1 MVIYYGLRAGPHLDP
16 SRNLIAIIYIYLR
29 LTFTISLCLD
39 VSDIL
44 CDKISSLL
52 KQITLAEY
60 SKDWSLLS
68 SLRDGSQATYPTVTE
83 SLSHYID
90 TVIEP
95 ILRGIL
101 GVIDNY
107 QNLELLFSQTNQI
120 RQLWK
125 IILQDDSLLDLRA
138 LIEPTCLRYPV
149 SYFNHSSSISV
160 FNCKFPF
167 FFQVYKQM
175 NQVYNELIKNLGL
188 FLRFYYCGLRLI
200 GPLLFP
206 TMRSFG
212 PIKRSDFALFWWF
225 RSCKFGSIM
234 RSLLYFVFILE
245 CLAGNSDRVS

>member
-16 SRNLIAIIYIYLR
+16 RRNLIAIIYIYLK
-29 LTFTISLCLD
+29 LFTIYPCLD

-60 SKDWSLLS
+60 SKDWSLIS

-101 GVIDNY
+101 GVIDSY
-107 QNLELLFSQTNQI
+107 QNLELLFSKTDQI
-120 RQLWK
+120 RQFWK
-125 IILQDDSLLDLRA
+125 ILFQDDSLLDLRA

-149 SYFNHSSSISV
+149 SYLNHSPSISV

-175 NQVYNELIKNLGL
+175 NQIYNELIKNLGL
-188 FLRFYYCGLRLI
+188 FLRFNI
-200 GPLLFP
+200 
-206 TMRSFG
+206 
-212 PIKRSDFALFWWF
+212 I
-225 RSCKFGSIM
+225 
-234 RSLLYFVFILE
+234 VFILE
-245 CLAGNSDRVS
+245 YFTGNSHRMIKIYVAWRTEYH